1 MRIWYS
7 VHNANL
13 LGFLY
18 APHTP
23 FNIGRMPHFSPLRE
37 PTTYKAHSLSMTLS
51 GFVVKK
57 LLSLENNYHELTK
70 LLGDQDVQRNP
81 KRLKEVSKEVS
92 KTEKVVACFNKYQNT
107 ELELQEAKEMFEE
120 SCDDADIKEM
130 AREETKVLE
139 QRIDMLE
146 EKLKVG

>member
-1 MRIWYS
+1 M
-7 VHNANL
+7 HNANL
-13 LGFLY
+13 LGFLC

-23 FNIGRMPHFSPLRE
+23 FNIGRMPRFSPLRE
-37 PTTYKAHSLSMTLS
+37 PTTYKAHSLGMTLS

-70 LLGDQDVQRNP
+70 LLGDQDVQRNS

-120 SCDDADIKEM
+120 SCGDADIKEM
-130 AREETKVLE
+130 AREETKALE
-139 QRIDMLE
+139 QRINMLE

>member
-1 MRIWYS
+1 ML
-7 VHNANL
+7 A
-13 LGFLY
+13 FLC

-23 FNIGRMPHFSPLRE
+23 FNVGRMHRFSPLSE
-37 PTTYKAHSLSMTLS
+37 SIPHKAHSLSMTLS

-57 LLSLENNYHELTK
+57 LLGLENNYRELTK

-92 KTEKVVACFNKYQNT
+92 KTEKVVACFKHYQNT

-120 SCDDADIKEM
+120 SGDADIKEM
-130 AREETKVLE
+130 AREEINIVK
-139 QRIDMLE
+139 QRIDVLE
-146 EKLKVG
+146 NKLKVC